1 MRDRVLPTHGTARLC
16 WTIGLAVCLSATHG
30 MATASDGE
38 TAPVRLRVQESLDL
52 IKAKLGVAHEVTAQ
66 IVEQHPLMV
75 AVAPTPGRPDSFQ
88 VSFEAAFVAELS
100 DEELDA
106 LIAHELGHVWIF
118 THHPFLQTEQL
129 ANQIAM
135 RVVSRQTIEAV
146 YAKVRARGGHTDSL
160 PRFATSTAN

>member
-1 MRDRVLPTHGTARLC
+1 
-16 WTIGLAVCLSATHG
+16 
-30 MATASDGE
+30 MASASDGE

-75 AVAPTPGRPDSFQ
+75 AVAPTPGRQDSFQ
-88 VSFEAAFVAELS
+88 VSFEAAFVAELT

-106 LIAHELGHVWIF
+106 VIAHELGHVWIF